1 MAKLG
6 YARTST
12 HDKQTTDSQTLALR
26 EAGCDRIFEDQVTG
40 ALTPGA
46 RRGWVELL
54 EYARPGDTIVVYSMS
69 RLGRS
74 LTGVVGTLDELQAL
88 GIGFV
93 SLTESFDIS
102 TPMGRMVASILA
114 AIAQWDREV
123 IVERVHAG
131 LVAAKD
137 RGVTLGRKPALD
149 SERMRD
155 LGLAMMH
162 RRDEPA
168 GAVATRFGV
177 SRATAYRALSQLPQ
191 S

>member
-6 YARTST
+6 YARVSTS
-12 HDKQTTDSQTLALR
+12 DGKQSTDSQTLALR
-26 EAGCDRIFEDQVTG
+26 EAGCKRIFEDKVTG
-40 ALTPGA
+40 ASTPGA

-54 EYARPGDTIVVYSMS
+54 EYARPGDIIVVYSMS

-88 GIGFV
+88 DIGFV
-93 SLTESFDIS
+93 SLTESFDMS

-131 LVAAKD
+131 LAAAKD
-137 RGVTLGRKPALD
+137 RGVMLGRKPALD
-149 SERMRD
+149 ADRMRD
-155 LGLAMMH
+155 LALAMSH
-162 RRDEPA
+162 RGTA
-168 GAVATRFGV
+168 SAASVAERFGV
-177 SRATAYRALSQLPQ
+177 SRATAYRALKQL